1 MTYMTKQ
8 SASKWLIL
16 GIDLVT
22 LAVSFFL
29 AYLIRFNL
37 SLSFDMSKLMIQ
49 LPVVVLI
56 VFVGFLITGSY
67 KGVYRHIRIRDV
79 GTIFNVIG
87 LSSLIVILLIMI
99 NRNWG
104 MYPELTIP
112 LSIIILFSLLSFAGL
127 TTSRYFFKILF
138 DALDK
143 RNHK

>member
-1 MTYMTKQ
+1 MTKHF
-8 SASKWLIL
+8 ASKWLIL

-37 SLSFDMSKLMIQ
+37 NLSFDMSKLMIQ
-49 LPVVVLI
+49 MPVVVLI
-56 VFVGFLITGSY
+56 VFMGFLLTGSY
-67 KGVYRHIRIRDV
+67 KEVYRHIGIRDV
-79 GTIFNVIG
+79 GTIFKVIG

-127 TTSRYFFKILF
+127 IISRYVFKILF

-143 RNHK
+143 KNHK